1 MKASNAVRVED
12 PSPQLMTLED
22 ARRLSKRE
30 AYDLFC
36 KHINPSFGK
45 MMNMLGFTS
54 RRPVRAENTRI
65 TFDDGSQVIDFTAQF
80 GIMNMGH
87 NHPRILAARQAWAQ
101 EHQLELWKFFPSPYQ
116 GALAHNLAQ
125 VLPDGLECLFFC
137 NSGAE
142 ANEGALKMASKI
154 AGPDR
159 RIVVHTD
166 ISFHGKTHATLSVSG
181 SESHQNKHFKLMPD
195 TVSIPFGDADAFE
208 RVLKENKG
216 TFGKTRVST
225 FIVEAIRAEGVRTN
239 PPGYFER
246 VRALC
251 DKYQVTLIVD
261 EVFTGFGR
269 TGKMFAFQHF
279 DFCPDILTFS
289 KAFGGGKGSFGG
301 YIARKEIFQQA
312 YGSMKDATLHSTT
325 YNGFGEEV
333 VSAIEAINILH
344 EENLLDNARV
354 QGEYLVQQLNELKSR
369 HAIIK
374 DVRGVGLLCCVR
386 IENVAAKLGRLI
398 PGEAAGQVI
407 AKLTTGGIINQLF
420 EKHNVLVY
428 SPPHDFDLLFLT
440 PPLTITKDEIDILV
454 NALDQVLRTNLLET
468 SQAFLR
474 KYLEN

>member
-1 MKASNAVRVED
+1 MRPSNAVPVEEAE
-12 PSPQLMTLED
+12 PPLMTLDD

-30 AYDLFC
+30 TYDLFC
-36 KHINPSFGK
+36 RHINPSLGK
-45 MMNMLGFTS
+45 MMNMLGFTGK
-54 RRPVRAENTRI
+54 RPVKAENTVI
-65 TFDDGSQVIDFTAQF
+65 TFDDGSEVIDFTAQF

-101 EHQLELWKFFPSPYQ
+101 ERQLEIWKFFPSPYQ
-116 GALAHNLAQ
+116 AVLANNLSRI
-125 VLPDGLECLFFC
+125 LPKGLEVVFFC

-142 ANEGALKMASKI
+142 ANEGALKMASKV

-208 RVLKENKG
+208 RVLKENKS

-225 FIVEAIRAEGVRTN
+225 FIVEAIRAEGVRMN
-239 PPGYFER
+239 PVGYFDR

-251 DKYQVTLIVD
+251 DKYQVTLILD

-269 TGKMFAFQHF
+269 TGKMFAFDHYKLT
-279 DFCPDILTFS
+279 PDIVTFS

-301 YIARKEIFQQA
+301 FVARKEIFQQA
-312 YGSMKDATLHSTT
+312 YGNMKDATLHSTT
-325 YNGFGEEV
+325 YNGFGEEI

-344 EENLLDNARV
+344 DERLLENART
-354 QGEYLVQQLNELKSR
+354 QGAYLVSR
-369 HAIIK
+369 LETLQGSHPIIK
-374 DVRGVGLLCCVR
+374 EVRGVGLLCCVR
-386 IENVAAKLGRLI
+386 FENIAAKLGRLI

-407 AKLTTGGIINQLF
+407 AKLTTGGIISQLF
-420 EKHNVLVY
+420 EKHHILAY

-440 PPLTITKDEIDILV
+440 PPLTITRAEIDRLV
-454 NALDQVLRTNLLET
+454 DALDEVLKTNLLET
-468 SQAFLR
+468 SQNFLK
-474 KYLEN
+474 KYMES